1 MSKMIA
7 AVLTIALAGCA
18 MITKPKSPS
27 YEYQVGF
34 EQGCTKA
41 YAEAA
46 ATPRPSQ
53 RDVERYAN
61 DADYRGGWVTG
72 HDTCVTDNPMSLRS
86 FYR

>member
-1 MSKMIA
+1 MSKIIA
-7 AVLTIALAGCA
+7 AVLTFALAACA
-18 MITKPKSPS
+18 MATEPQSPS
-27 YEYQVGF
+27 YQYQVGF

-46 ATPRPSQ
+46 TTPRPSQ
-53 RDVERYAN
+53 RDAERYAN

-72 HDTCVTDNPMSLRS
+72 HDTCILGNPMWLRP